1 MLHAGLDEKRGS
13 MKPLVLHLQDA
24 TQYERIDQVVS
35 FVGQDDSGLFG
46 ILADHAR
53 MMTVLSF
60 GLARYRTMDDRWHFL
75 AVPRALLYCVD
86 NNLYLSTRRYI
97 RGDEYARISQALE
110 AQLVAEESELRSI
123 KESVHRLEDEM
134 FKRLWRMGRGEY
146 AAS

>member
-1 MLHAGLDEKRGS
+1 MLYAWFDERCAGVKS
-13 MKPLVLHLQDA
+13 FVLHLQDA
-24 TQYERIDQVVS
+24 THYERIDQVVS

-46 ILADHAR
+46 ILAGHAR

-86 NNLYLSTRRYI
+86 NNLVLSARRYI
-97 RGDEYARISQALE
+97 RDDEYARISQALE
-110 AQLVAEESELRSI
+110 DQLVTEETALRSI
-123 KESVHRLEDEM
+123 KDSLHQLEEEM